1 MLRNE
6 ASTSKGLSGRIE
18 LQEFAARLD
27 VVKRVW
33 SFAYPKSKSNMN
45 IDAFLLFLDVAA
57 DGEASSLSE
66 ISAKRGLS
74 ALTGLRL
81 LDTVLEAGMGVIR
94 KFEDPYDGR
103 RSRAALT
110 EKGIILYR
118 ILCNMDNVSKTD
130 LNTLV
135 ESGGK

>member
-74 ALTGLRL
+74 ALTGLQL

-94 KFEDPYDGR
+94 KFEIPMMGGDRGPPSQKRVLSCIEFCVTWITSR
-103 RSRAALT
+103 RL
-110 EKGIILYR
+110 I
-118 ILCNMDNVSKTD
+118 
-130 LNTLV
+130 
-135 ESGGK
+135 

>member
-1 MLRNE
+1 
-6 ASTSKGLSGRIE
+6 
-18 LQEFAARLD
+18 
-27 VVKRVW
+27 
-33 SFAYPKSKSNMN
+33 MN

-81 LDTVLEAGMGVIR
+81 LETVLEVIR